1 MTSVL
6 TQMVSRGLLA
16 PSLVVAAA
24 ILVKGY
30 ADVGD
35 GFAAGVVAALAVL
48 LQYLAFGRREVAAA
62 LPVHR
67 AGTVAMVG
75 LGISFLV
82 FAVPFLA
89 GGAPLEHWPPP
100 GSSVIHVGT
109 LEIMTA
115 VAFDV
120 GVFLLVLGS
129 AISIIDALAA
139 LEDEDSPDAEEAA

>member
-6 TQMVSRGLLA
+6 TRMVARGLLA
-16 PSLVVAAA
+16 PTLVVATA

-35 GFAAGVVAALAVL
+35 GFAAGVVAALGIL
-48 LQYLAFGRREVAAA
+48 LQFLAFGRDEVAAA
-62 LPVHR
+62 LPIHR
-67 AGTVAMVG
+67 APAVALSGLAVG
-75 LGISFLV
+75 V
-82 FAVPFLA
+82 AVLTMPMLL

-100 GSSVIHVGT
+100 GEEPIHIGS
-109 LEIMTA
+109 LELISA

-129 AISIIDALAA
+129 AVAIIDALAA
-139 LEDEDSPDAEEAA
+139 PAEEDA

>member
-24 ILVKGY
+24 ILVKSY

-67 AGTVAMVG
+67 AGTVAMAG

-100 GSSVIHVGT
+100 GSPVLHVGT
-109 LEIMTA
+109 LEIITA

-120 GVFLLVLGS
+120 GV
-129 AISIIDALAA
+129 AA
-139 LEDEDSPDAEEAA
+139 LVFGALVGIIGYLAHARGEEESS

>member
-6 TQMVSRGLLA
+6 TRMVARGLLA
-16 PSLVVAAA
+16 PTLVVATA

-35 GFAAGVVAALAVL
+35 GFAAGVVAALGIL
-48 LQYLAFGRREVAAA
+48 LQFLAFGREEVAAA
-62 LPVHR
+62 LPTDR
-67 AGTVAMVG
+67 APAIALTGLALAVAVLTVPM
-75 LGISFLV
+75 LL
-82 FAVPFLA
+82 

-100 GSSVIHVGT
+100 GKEPIHIGS
-109 LEIMTA
+109 LELISA

-129 AISIIDALAA
+129 AVTIIDALTA
-139 LEDEDSPDAEEAA
+139 SAEEDA